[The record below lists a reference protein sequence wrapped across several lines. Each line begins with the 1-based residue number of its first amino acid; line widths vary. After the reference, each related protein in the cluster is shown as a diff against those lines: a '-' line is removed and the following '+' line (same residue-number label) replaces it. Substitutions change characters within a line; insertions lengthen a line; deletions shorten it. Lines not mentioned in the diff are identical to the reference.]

1 MNVLDYGLASIMIST
16 TLAGS
21 QIGGYILLIFPS
33 IFIQIFLTL
42 LLAYLTYLTT
52 MKALQLDKKE
62 KEAKAKTTEQNTSH
76 DNLGISDEY
85 SDQSQLENMIY
96 SLNTERNSE
105 IEFDP
110 NDPKKL
116 NIHGKVF

>member
-33 IFIQIFLTL
+33 VFIQSFLTI

-52 MKALQLDKKE
+52 KKALELNRKE
-62 KEAKAKTTEQNTSH
+62 NEAKAKIEAEKNSH
-76 DNLGISDEY
+76 DEISISE
-85 SDQSQLENMIY
+85 SN
-96 SLNTERNSE
+96 NS
-105 IEFDP
+105 
-110 NDPKKL
+110 
-116 NIHGKVF
+116 

>member
-33 IFIQIFLTL
+33 VFIQSFLTL

-52 MKALQLDKKE
+52 KKALELNRKE
-62 KEAKAKTTEQNTSH
+62 NEAKAKIEAEKNSH
-76 DNLGISDEY
+76 DEISISE
-85 SDQSQLENMIY
+85 SN
-96 SLNTERNSE
+96 NS
-105 IEFDP
+105 
-110 NDPKKL
+110 
-116 NIHGKVF
+116 

>member
-76 DNLGISDEY
+76 DNLGINDEY
-85 SDQSQLENMIY
+85 SDQS
-96 SLNTERNSE
+96 
-105 IEFDP
+105 
-110 NDPKKL
+110 
-116 NIHGKVF
+116 

>member
-33 IFIQIFLTL
+33 VFIQSFLTL

-52 MKALQLDKKE
+52 KKALELNRKE
-62 KEAKAKTTEQNTSH
+62 NEAKAKIKAEKNSH
-76 DNLGISDEY
+76 DEISISE
-85 SDQSQLENMIY
+85 SN
-96 SLNTERNSE
+96 NS
-105 IEFDP
+105 
-110 NDPKKL
+110 
-116 NIHGKVF
+116 

>member
-33 IFIQIFLTL
+33 IFIQSFLTI

-52 MKALQLDKKE
+52 KKALELNRKE
-62 KEAKAKTTEQNTSH
+62 NEAKAKIEAEKNSH
-76 DNLGISDEY
+76 DEISISE
-85 SDQSQLENMIY
+85 SN
-96 SLNTERNSE
+96 NS
-105 IEFDP
+105 
-110 NDPKKL
+110 
-116 NIHGKVF
+116 